1 MSEGDALKGF
11 LNITRVK
18 GKIHIKNDNGDVI
31 GQAEKGFT
39 QWVGWF
45 QKVVGSDCHQ
55 QMAWLLERMNNTE
68 PVKGIDDE

>member
-1 MSEGDALKGF
+1 MSDDGPMKGF

-18 GKIHIKNDNGDVI
+18 GRIHIMNDSDDLI
-31 GQAEKGFT
+31 GHAEKGFT

-45 QKVVGSDCHQ
+45 QKIVGSDCHQ
-55 QMAWLLERMNNTE
+55 QMAWLLERMNKEE